1 MEPRGR
7 PSVKNARVCYR
18 TLMAEAPLIGVTTS
32 VTTGKEGER
41 AVVNAA
47 YVAAVQRAGGVPVL
61 LPPQLDDRARAALF
75 ARLHGALLTGGG
87 DVNPA
92 LFEEERHKKASG
104 VRDDRDGLELAL
116 VGHALAY
123 RLPVLAICR
132 GVQVLNVALGGSLYQ
147 DITSEPG
154 STIVHT
160 QTEPRDRPTHLVKVM
175 GEGTRLGAIAGG
187 AELPVNSFHHQ
198 ALKRL
203 GRGLRDVAWAPDGI
217 VEGVAGLGDQRDR
230 RVAGLAEPIGMDVA
244 PAGQQ
249 EAVEPLPERRAAP
262 GVELGR
268 EEHGDPA
275 GLLHGGEVRRVHVRA
290 LGILVHGDRRRHAD
304 ERGGSH
310 APSLQ
315 LLALGHQLIDRELKL
330 SGHRGDGGA

>member
-147 DITSEPG
+147 DVPSDPGTPIAHSQQAPRDETTHRVRVVPG
-154 STIVHT
+154 SRLEEV
-160 QTEPRDRPTHLVKVM
+160 
-175 GEGTRLGAIAGG
+175 LGAS
-187 AELPVNSFHHQ
+187 ELHVNSFHHQ
-198 ALKRL
+198 AIKRL
-203 GRGLRDVAWAPDGI
+203 GRGLVAVAFSEPDGLI
-217 VEGVAGLGDQRDR
+217 EGAELPDPSRFVLGVQWHPEELEPRDKIAQR
-230 RVAGLAEPIGMDVA
+230 LF
-244 PAGQQ
+244 
-249 EAVEPLPERRAAP
+249 
-262 GVELGR
+262 
-268 EEHGDPA
+268 
-275 GLLHGGEVRRVHVRA
+275 RA
-290 LGILVHGDRRRHAD
+290 LVDACR
-304 ERGGSH
+304 
-310 APSLQ
+310 
-315 LLALGHQLIDRELKL
+315 
-330 SGHRGDGGA
+330 